1 MRITDAPFS
10 SEEVSLIRRMLE
22 TSIAVL
28 LCPRCSSTLSDE
40 ESIVPKGDVVV
51 RCRMIRCV
59 GCRRM
64 LVMSD

>member
-10 SEEVSLIRRMLE
+10 SKEARLIRRMLE
-22 TSIAVL
+22 TPVAA

-40 ESIVPKGDVVV
+40 ESIVPNGAVVL
-51 RCRMIRCV
+51 RCRLIRCP

>member
-10 SEEVSLIRRMLE
+10 SKEVSQIRRMLE
-22 TSIAVL
+22 TSIAAL
-28 LCPRCSSTLSDE
+28 LCPRCSSTMSDE
-40 ESIVPKGDVVV
+40 ESIVPQGDVVL
-51 RCRMIRCV
+51 RCRLIRCL